1 VAFDLQVL
9 LEEASARSGGLQ
21 DFGDDSFRP
30 ALAVLLRALDA
41 EGGLSDAG
49 RERLHARILER
60 LQNRLGLEDYCR
72 RYPEILDEE
81 LDDPIVIVGLPRTGT
96 TLLQRILG
104 CDPRLYPML
113 YWETRYPIPLSD
125 PVPPG
130 PDPRLAL
137 AKTEVAAMI
146 AANPTLLAIHPW
158 DAEAAD
164 EEGML
169 IEHSFHGYFDA
180 YADVPSYSEWL
191 WQADQVPAYQHLKRM
206 LKFIQWQKRRRG
218 SSALRWVLKAPHHLR
233 QIDVLFKVFPGAQ
246 VIQTHR
252 DPLETVPSSG
262 SFIHNLRRVY
272 MPDADPVR
280 AGQQRSAIYAR
291 GMLETLHYRD
301 RNPAAPFLDVWFA
314 DTVNRPLEV
323 VRAIYAYVGLEL
335 PADVEERMRA
345 HLEHNRR
352 ELRPPHSY
360 SMEHFGLSEQQI
372 RRDFA
377 AYRARYILPR
387 ELRVLADIEAIQR
400 LKHAYFRC
408 VDTASLAELRTL
420 LHEDVVVHFVGGS
433 YETVV
438 RGREQY
444 LELIAGLVNNQMIA
458 QHTGHHPEIDVT
470 SETEATGTWYLHGHF
485 YRLWDMHHVSGTALY
500 RDRYIKEDGRWQI
513 IESRYESLCEIDE
526 LMEQGPRVTA
536 HYLGKVGRARQ
547 SE

>member
-1 VAFDLQVL
+1 MNAL
-9 LEEASARSGGLQ
+9 LAAASVRSGGLQ

-30 ALAVLLRALDA
+30 ALSVLLAALDR
-41 EGGLSDAG
+41 EGNLSEIG
-49 RERLHARILER
+49 RERLGARILER

-146 AANPTLLAIHPW
+146 AANPTLLSIHPW

-272 MPDADPVR
+272 MREPDPVR
-280 AGQQRSAIYAR
+280 SGQQRSAVYAR
-291 GMLETLHYRD
+291 GMLQTLGYRD
-301 RNPAAPFLDVWFA
+301 QHPAAPFLDIWFA
-314 DTVNRPLEV
+314 DTVSRPLDV
-323 VRAIYAYVGLEL
+323 VRAIYAFVGLEL
-335 PADVEERMRA
+335 PEDVEERMQA
-345 HLEHNRR
+345 HLAHNRR

-387 ELRVLADIEAIQR
+387 ELSILADIEAIQR

-408 VDTASLAELRTL
+408 VDTANLEELRTL

-444 LELIAGLVNNQMIA
+444 L
-458 QHTGHHPEIDVT
+458 
-470 SETEATGTWYLHGHF
+470 
-485 YRLWDMHHVSGTALY
+485 
-500 RDRYIKEDGRWQI
+500 
-513 IESRYESLCEIDE
+513 
-526 LMEQGPRVTA
+526 
-536 HYLGKVGRARQ
+536 
-547 SE
+547 

>member
-1 VAFDLQVL
+1 
-9 LEEASARSGGLQ
+9 
-21 DFGDDSFRP
+21 
-30 ALAVLLRALDA
+30 
-41 EGGLSDAG
+41 
-49 RERLHARILER
+49 
-60 LQNRLGLEDYCR
+60 
-72 RYPEILDEE
+72 
-81 LDDPIVIVGLPRTGT
+81 
-96 TLLQRILG
+96 
-104 CDPRLYPML
+104 
-113 YWETRYPIPLSD
+113 
-125 PVPPG
+125 
-130 PDPRLAL
+130 
-137 AKTEVAAMI
+137 
-146 AANPTLLAIHPW
+146 
-158 DAEAAD
+158 
-164 EEGML
+164 
-169 IEHSFHGYFDA
+169 
-180 YADVPSYSEWL
+180 
-191 WQADQVPAYQHLKRM
+191 KRM

-323 VRAIYAYVGLEL
+323 VRAIYACVGLEL

-387 ELRVLADIEAIQR
+387 ELSILADLEAIQR

-526 LMEQGPRVTA
+526 VMEQPPRLTA
-536 HYLGKVGRARQ
+536 HYLGKVGRDRQ
-547 SE
+547 SG

>member
-1 VAFDLQVL
+1 MNAL
-9 LEEASARSGGLQ
+9 LAEASARSGGLQ
-21 DFGDDSFRP
+21 NFGDDSFRP
-30 ALAVLLRALDA
+30 ALAVLLAALDR
-41 EGGLSDAG
+41 EGDLSEVG
-49 RERLHARILER
+49 RERLGGRILER
-60 LQNRLGLEDYCR
+60 LQNRLGLEDYYR
-72 RYPEILDEE
+72 RYPEILNEE

-130 PDPRLAL
+130 PDPRIAL

-146 AANPTLLAIHPW
+146 AANPALLSIHPW

-191 WQADQVPAYQHLKRM
+191 WRADQVPAYQHLKRM

-272 MPDADPVR
+272 MRDADPAR

-291 GMLETLHYRD
+291 GMLETLRYRD
-301 RNPAAPFLDVWFA
+301 QNPAAAFLDIRFA
-314 DTVNRPLEV
+314 DTVARPVEV
-323 VRAIYAYVGLEL
+323 VKAIYAFVGLEL
-335 PADVEERMRA
+335 PADVTERMQV

-360 SMEHFGLSEQQI
+360 SIGHYGLSEEQI

-387 ELRVLADIEAIQR
+387 ELRILENIEAIQR

-408 VDTASLAELRTL
+408 VDTANLAELRTL
-420 LHEDVVVHFVGGS
+420 LHEDLVVHFVGGS
-433 YETVV
+433 YENVV
-438 RGREQY
+438 RGREPY

-458 QHTGHHPEIDVT
+458 QHTGHHPEIDIT

-485 YRLWDMHHVSGTALY
+485 YRLWDLHHVSGTALY
-500 RDRYIKEDGRWQI
+500 RDRYVRADGRWQI
-513 IESRYESLCEIDE
+513 LESRYESLCEIDE
-526 LMEQGPRVTA
+526 VMEQRPRLTA
-536 HYLGKVGRARQ
+536 HYLGKVGRVRQ

>member
-1 VAFDLQVL
+1 VAFDLQAL
-9 LEEASARSGGLQ
+9 LTEASVRSGGLQ

-30 ALAVLLRALDA
+30 ALAVLLRALEA
-41 EGGLSDAG
+41 EGDLSDAG
-49 RERLHARILER
+49 RERLQARIVER

-72 RYPEILDEE
+72 RYPEILDER

-113 YWETRYPIPLSD
+113 YWETRYPVPPADPLA
-125 PVPPG
+125 PG
-130 PDPRLAL
+130 PDPRIAL
-137 AKTEVAAMI
+137 ARAEVAAMI
-146 AANPTLLAIHPW
+146 AANPALLAIHPW

-164 EEGML
+164 EEGLL

-180 YADVPSYSEWL
+180 YADLPSYSDWL
-191 WQADQVPAYQHLKRM
+191 WQTDHVPAYRHLQRM

-218 SSALRWVLKAPHHLR
+218 SRAQRWVLKAPHHLR

-262 SFIHNLRRVY
+262 SFIHNLRLVY
-272 MPDADPVR
+272 MQDADPVR

-291 GMLETLHYRD
+291 GMRETLRYRD
-301 RNPAAPFLDVWFA
+301 QHPAAPFLDIWFA
-314 DTVNRPLEV
+314 DTVSRPLQV
-323 VRAIYAYVGLEL
+323 VRAIYAFVGLAL
-335 PADVEERMRA
+335 PADVEERMQV

-360 SMEHFGLSEQQI
+360 SMERFGLSEEQI

-387 ELRVLADIEAIQR
+387 ELRSLEDREAIRR

-408 VDTASLAELRTL
+408 VDTANLDELRTL
-420 LHEDVVVHFVGGS
+420 LHEDVVMHFVGGS
-433 YETVV
+433 YENVV

-444 LELIAGLVNNQMIA
+444 LEVVAGLVTPQMVA
-458 QHTGHHPEIDVT
+458 QHTGHHPEIDLL
-470 SETEATGTWYLHGHF
+470 SEIEATGTWYLHGHF
-485 YRLWDMHHVSGTALY
+485 WRLWDMHHVSGTAFY
-500 RDRYIKEDGRWQI
+500 RDRYVKQDGRWLI
-513 IESRYESLCEIDE
+513 RESRYESVCEVDDRMDQPPH
-526 LMEQGPRVTA
+526 LTA
-536 HYLGKVGRARQ
+536 HLLGRAGRPPVP
-547 SE
+547 